1 MHVLNRTPNQL
12 YVEVL
17 FDISENTAENV
28 SLRTEAVSALRDPE
42 YKDSTDRIL
51 LFLSAP
57 SFRNYACGAVSA
69 ANALPTFRRT
79 IRQAQDDEGTI
90 YQYLLGLTNSTPR
103 PAQSVEAWQKWFEAH
118 PGVIPHQK
126 RHEE

>member
-1 MHVLNRTPNQL
+1 MQVLNRTPNQL

-28 SLRTEAVSALRDPE
+28 SLRTDAVSALRDPE
-42 YKDSTDRIL
+42 YKDSTDRML
-51 LFLSAP
+51 LFLSDP
-57 SFRNYACGAVSA
+57 SLRNYACGAVSG
-69 ANALPTFRRT
+69 ANALPTFRRM
-79 IRQAQDDEGTI
+79 IRQGQYDEGTT
-90 YQYLLGLTNSTPR
+90 YQYLLGLANSVPR

-118 PGVIPHQK
+118 PGMIPHQT